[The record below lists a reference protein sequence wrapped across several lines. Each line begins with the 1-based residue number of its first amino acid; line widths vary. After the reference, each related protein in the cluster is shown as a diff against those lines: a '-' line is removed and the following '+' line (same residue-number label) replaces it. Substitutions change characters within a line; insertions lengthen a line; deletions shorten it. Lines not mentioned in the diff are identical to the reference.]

1 MKKRCIVKE
10 KEREKDVGLRGER
23 ERSDHLFQKSVAIFS
38 KLDIAGS
45 SNKPAKQ
52 KSQGERESERES
64 QRERERER
72 EKERER
78 ETS

>member
-1 MKKRCIVKE
+1 MVHCKR
-10 KEREKDVGLRGER
+10 ERERCRVKGR

-64 QRERERER
+64 QRERERE
-72 EKERER
+72 KERER